1 MNRRNLWIASRTR
14 CLDILTAVDDTLT
27 SAIDKNQMSVRRS
40 DVRLLCP
47 NIRVNIDVARSSVNL
62 HRLKLIRD
70 AVDDRGDTGEKR
82 VDESLLVR
90 ATMFRTGRNVEEF
103 CTCDRGLA

>member
-1 MNRRNLWIASRTR
+1 MISSPGASKSTDIGPQSENRARVAEAGQGA
-14 CLDILTAVDDTLT
+14 CPAVFC
-27 SAIDKNQMSVRRS
+27 AFFGVRF
-40 DVRLLCP
+40 
-47 NIRVNIDVARSSVNL
+47 DVARSSVNL

-103 CTCDRGLA
+103 CTGDRGLA